1 MPKGL
6 GRALAGGILGGI
18 AGYGQGLAES
28 GAAKREAALEQIKQF
43 GMETLRSRNRREELG
58 VASRLTEERE
68 TRKASRGLVDTKNLI
83 QGDDGQLYMIRKNP
97 GLIRRLVRATLKGLK
112 DLMAD
117 PAAAAKDYVK
127 AVPRWAKREK
137 AMESTFRL
145 YQSMTATR

>member
-68 TRKASRGLVDTKNLI
+68 TRKAGRGLIDTKN
-83 QGDDGQLYMIRKNP
+83 MIVAP
-97 GLIRRLVRATLKGLK
+97 GLSGSPTSTSRPSSLPKRRPLIFNGMMSGLPPGFF
-112 DLMAD
+112 LIM
-117 PAAAAKDYVK
+117 
-127 AVPRWAKREK
+127 
-137 AMESTFRL
+137 
-145 YQSMTATR
+145 